1 MAKFKQDQILPGV
14 TKHRSQ
20 AVKVHCSEAISAND
34 ILCVIGMSGDVMSVA
49 KADANDIT
57 KCRGPFFVA
66 DYAASSGDITPVAIP
81 SKLITGQ
88 DTSAAAQAGEAVYLS
103 TTAGAV
109 TFGAIPTAPAD
120 ANAFSLHVRVG
131 RVVSVSATTGA
142 YLLTPGAANSAPL
155 TGTVKGGGDTTIT
168 VTGFTAELDG
178 APVIACNAG
187 DSAGSVDASIER
199 AVIASGTLTI
209 TANGAL
215 DSSDIVTY
223 TIYA

>member
-1 MAKFKQDQILPGV
+1 MAKIKQTQIYPGI
-14 TKHRSQ
+14 TKHRSN
-20 AVKVHCSEAISAND
+20 ATKVHCSEAIAEND
-34 ILCVIGMSGDVMSVA
+34 IIVGVGMSSGVLSVA
-49 KADANDIT
+49 KADANVIA

-66 DYAASSGDITPVAIP
+66 DYAGSSGDITALAVPM
-81 SKLITGQ
+81 KLITDK

-103 TTAGAV
+103 TTAGEV

-120 ANAFSLHVRVG
+120 NQQFSLHVRVG
-131 RVVSVSATTGA
+131 RVVSVNATTGA

-215 DSSDIVTY
+215 DSSDEVTY

>member
-1 MAKFKQDQILPGV
+1 MAKFKQDQISPGI
-14 TKHRSQ
+14 TKNRSN
-20 AVKVHCSEAISAND
+20 ALTVHCSEAVSAND
-34 ILCVIGMSGDVMSVA
+34 ILCGIAITNGVLSVA

-66 DYAASSGDITPVAIP
+66 DFAASAGVIAPIAIP
-81 SKLITGQ
+81 SKLITDQ
-88 DTSAAAQAGEAVYLS
+88 NTSAAAQAGDAVYLS

-109 TFGAIPTAPAD
+109 TFGAIPIAPAD
-120 ANAFSLHVRVG
+120 NQPFSLHVRVG

-178 APVIACNAG
+178 APVIAANAG
-187 DSAGSVDASIER
+187 DSSANIDSSIER

-209 TANGAL
+209 TANGNL
-215 DSSDIVTY
+215 DSSDTVTY